1 MAAPTRAASN
11 CRAKSSLVPE
21 VWRARATYTYLDAR
35 NLDDNTQL
43 LRRPRNKGALSLIY
57 DGIAKLEVEGR
68 LTLVGS
74 RLDYNYPTDVTLA
87 PYAKLDLLANYKF
100 DDNLALFG
108 RIENLTDARY
118 EEVYNYGVAGRSYYA
133 GISYSW

>member
-1 MAAPTRAASN
+1 MTGSPSW
-11 CRAKSSLVPE
+11 KSK
-21 VWRARATYTYLDAR
+21 A
-35 NLDDNTQL
+35 
-43 LRRPRNKGALSLIY
+43 
-57 DGIAKLEVEGR
+57 R

-74 RLDYNYPTDVTLA
+74 RPDYNYPNNVTLA
-87 PYAKLDLLANYKF
+87 SYAKLDLLANFKF
-100 DDNLALFG
+100 DDNLAIFG